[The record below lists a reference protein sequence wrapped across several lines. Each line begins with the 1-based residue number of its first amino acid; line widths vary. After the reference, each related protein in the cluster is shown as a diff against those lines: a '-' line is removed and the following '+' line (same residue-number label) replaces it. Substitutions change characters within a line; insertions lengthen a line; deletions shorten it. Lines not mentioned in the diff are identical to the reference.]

1 MPKKRK
7 RNKHSTL
14 TTAVALVAVAAS
26 LDNVD
31 DDESTDDGMVVAS
44 TGIIT
49 PQEVAVAVRVISQL
63 AAEPGL
69 LVFQSPLCRQL
80 RQELHPLILD
90 QLRNKYQVPDY
101 GLAVTKHLKLSQWP
115 EAAAALVGLKDMS
128 SGSLK
133 NHQQHVP
140 KRGTIQRWVRDCD
153 DAPGTWKM
161 RLLSAIVSL
170 EQETSS
176 SPVVDTNRHD
186 PGQQLAQA
194 AAASTD
200 VELQPPWEMPSATAA
215 AVTSADLD
223 LQQSQPQLVSRIIH
237 QEAAADRLPPNHH
250 DLLLHYTEPGSCM
263 LYNNSNDSNDTQ
275 VVKTEIPFVKG
286 GFVLSGVLSPAECRL
301 LRDAAETLGF
311 RPDHPLAAEKPT
323 GIDSCEWFVDDSILA
338 PMYGRVRAF
347 LPPPPLTSS
356 TAAASMVCTG
366 LNARWRFFR
375 YAETAVYRPHIDG
388 SWPESRLDKET
399 GAYVSCT
406 DTHTDAARSYYTFLI
421 YLNDDF
427 EGGET
432 VFYYGAN
439 GQNGMAARGV
449 TPKQGSVVCFP
460 QGNSASLIHEGSAVR
475 KGTKYV
481 VRTDVLYRA
490 AKSDMEGKRR

>member
-7 RNKHSTL
+7 RNKHSSL
-14 TTAVALVAVAAS
+14 TTAVARVAVAAS
-26 LDNVD
+26 HDDVVD
-31 DDESTDDGMVVAS
+31 EDDESMDDGTVATTS
-44 TGIIT
+44 GGIIT

-101 GLAVTKHLKLSQWP
+101 GLAVTRHLKLSQWP

-128 SGSLK
+128 SE
-133 NHQQHVP
+133 VP

-153 DAPGTWKM
+153 DAPSAWKM
-161 RLLSAIVSL
+161 RLLSAIVGL

-176 SPVVDTNRHD
+176 STVDTNLHD
-186 PGQQLAQA
+186 PGHQLAQA
-194 AAASTD
+194 AAASSTD
-200 VELQPPWEMPSATAA
+200 VELQPPWEIPSATAA
-215 AVTSADLD
+215 AVTSADHD
-223 LQQSQPQLVSRIIH
+223 LEQSQPQLVSRIIY

-263 LYNNSNDSNDTQ
+263 LYNNSNSNHTQ
-275 VVKTEIPFVKG
+275 VVVKTEIPFVKG
-286 GFVLSGVLSPAECRL
+286 GFVLSGVLTPAECRV

-311 RPDHPLAAEKPT
+311 RPDHPLVAEKPT
-323 GIDSCEWFVDDSILA
+323 GIDSCEWFVDNDSILA
-338 PMYGRVRAF
+338 PVYARVRAF
-347 LPPPPLTSS
+347 LPPPPLKTS
-356 TAAASMVCTG
+356 TATASMVCTG

-375 YAETAVYRPHIDG
+375 YAESAVYRPHIDG

-439 GQNGMAARGV
+439 DQNGMAARGV
-449 TPKQGSVVCFP
+449 TPRQGSVVCFP

-475 KGTKYV
+475 EGTKYV

-490 AKSDMEGKRR
+490 AESDMEGKHR